1 MMGAQFHKTRE
12 ILLFLKLK
20 KLELK

>member
-1 MMGAQFHKTRE
+1 VKPNKDRF

-20 KLELK
+20 KCM